1 MSSPDSVSLPS
12 GAQSD
17 RSGWLDRV
25 ARLLSDVRAGEALT
39 AVLFASSLF
48 VGLFAYYV
56 LKTLREPLIL
66 ATGGAEVRSYA
77 TGVQALVLI
86 VLIPVYG
93 WVARRADR
101 SRLVLGTSAF
111 FLICLEVFA
120 LLAHFEVPYIGIA
133 FYVWLGVFV
142 LSSVAQVWSLANDLY
157 SRPQGQRL
165 FPIVALGAPMGS
177 ALGALAAGHLFSGGL
192 AIPLLMQL
200 AAGLLL
206 LQLGLLAVIMRRPE
220 AGAVPSAPLQ
230 DRGGFAL
237 VMSDAYLREIALLLV
252 VLNLVNTTGEYLLSR
267 AVLGQAAT
275 ALAAAGTVADP
286 AAFRAD
292 FLRHTYGDFY
302 FVVNVASVFVQ
313 ALVASRLVSRFGLR
327 GVLFALPLVAL
338 GAYGAMAASVS
349 FAVMRALKI
358 AENATDYSLENTAR
372 ALLWLPTSRDVKYK
386 AKQTVDAFFV
396 RLGDV
401 LAALVVFVFADRLA
415 LEPSHVALVN
425 AGLAVL
431 AMWLAVRV
439 ARRHD
444 RIETRP
450 SVP

>member
-1 MSSPDSVSLPS
+1 MSESPTASLPS
-12 GAQSD
+12 AAD

-25 ARLLSDVRAGEALT
+25 LRILSDVRAGEALT
-39 AVLFASSLF
+39 AVLFATSLF

-77 TGVQALVLI
+77 TGAQALVLMG
-86 VLIPVYG
+86 LIPAYG
-93 WVARRADR
+93 WLARRVDR
-101 SRLVLGTSAF
+101 SKLVLGTSAF
-111 FLICLEVFA
+111 FLVCLELFA
-120 LLAHFEVPYIGIA
+120 LLAHFEVPFVGIA

-157 SRPQGQRL
+157 PQDKGQRL
-165 FPIVALGAPMGS
+165 FPIVALGAPLGS

-206 LQLGLLAVIMRRPE
+206 VQLVLLAVIVRRPE
-220 AGAVPSAPLQ
+220 AKAVPAAPLAG
-230 DRGGFAL
+230 RGGFRL
-237 VMSDAYLREIALLLV
+237 VLGDAYLREIALLLV

-267 AVLGQAAT
+267 AVLAQAAD
-275 ALAAAGTVADP
+275 ALAAAGPVADE
-286 AAFRAD
+286 AAFRAEY
-292 FLRHTYGDFY
+292 LRHAYGDFY
-302 FVVNVASVFVQ
+302 FVVNVTSVVLQ
-313 ALVASRLVSRFGLR
+313 ALVASRLVARFGLR
-327 GVLFALPLVAL
+327 GALFALPLVAL
-338 GAYGAMAASVS
+338 GAYGAMAAGVS
-349 FAVMRALKI
+349 FVVLRALKV
-358 AENATDYSLENTAR
+358 AENATDYSLENTAK

-401 LAALVVFVFADRLA
+401 LAAVAVFVLADHFALA
-415 LEPSHVALVN
+415 TSHIAVVN
-425 AGLAVL
+425 ATLAVL
-431 AMWLAVRV
+431 ALVLAARV

-444 RIETRP
+444 AVQA
-450 SVP
+450 S

>member
-1 MSSPDSVSLPS
+1 MSRSSSASLPS
-12 GAQSD
+12 AAD
-17 RSGWLDRV
+17 RAGWLDRV
-25 ARLLSDVRAGEALT
+25 LRLLSDVRAGEALT

-77 TGVQALVLI
+77 TGAQAVVLMG
-86 VLIPVYG
+86 LIPLYS
-93 WVARRADR
+93 WVAARVDR
-101 SRLVLGTSAF
+101 SKLVLGTSAF
-111 FLICLEVFA
+111 FLLCLETFA
-120 LLAHFEVPYIGIA
+120 LLAHFEVPYIGVA

-157 SRPQGQRL
+157 VPHQGKRL
-165 FPIVALGAPMGS
+165 FPIVALGAPLGS

-200 AAGLLL
+200 AAVLLL
-206 LQLGLLAVIMRRPE
+206 LQLGLLALIVRRPE
-220 AGAVPSAPLQ
+220 AKAVPAKPLEGP
-230 DRGGFAL
+230 GGFGL
-237 VMSDAYLREIALLLV
+237 VTGDAYLREIAVLLV

-267 AVLGQAAT
+267 AVLAQAGA
-275 ALAAAGTVADP
+275 ALAEAGTVADP

-302 FVVNVASVFVQ
+302 FVVNVASVALQ

-338 GAYGAMAASVS
+338 GAYGAMAAGVS
-349 FAVMRALKI
+349 FVVLRAMKV
-358 AENATDYSLENTAR
+358 AENATDYSLENTAK

-415 LEPSHVALVN
+415 LATTHVALVN
-425 AGLAVL
+425 AALAVL
-431 AMWLAVRV
+431 AMGLAWRV

-444 RIETRP
+444 AIETRR

>member
-1 MSSPDSVSLPS
+1 MSSPESVSLPS

-77 TGVQALVLI
+77 TGAQAFVLM

-93 WVARRADR
+93 WVARRVDR

-111 FLICLEVFA
+111 FLVCLEVFA
-120 LLAHFEVPYIGIA
+120 LLAHFEVPYIGVA
-133 FYVWLGVFV
+133 FYIWLGVFV

-157 SRPQGQRL
+157 PRQQGMRL
-165 FPIVALGAPMGS
+165 FPIVALGAPLGS

-200 AAGLLL
+200 AAVLLL
-206 LQLGLLAVIMRRPE
+206 VQLGLLAIIVRRPE
-220 AGAVPSAPLQ
+220 AKAVPARPLEG
-230 DRGGFAL
+230 RGGFAL
-237 VMSDAYLREIALLLV
+237 VMSEPYLREIALLLV

-302 FVVNVASVFVQ
+302 FVVNVASVLVQ
-313 ALVASRLVSRFGLR
+313 ALVAGRLVSRFGVR
-327 GVLFALPLVAL
+327 GVLFALPLVAM
-338 GAYGAMAASVS
+338 GAYGAMAAGVS
-349 FAVMRALKI
+349 FVLMRALKV
-358 AENATDYSLENTAR
+358 AENATDYSLENTAK

-415 LEPSHVALVN
+415 LDPTHVASVN
-425 AGLAVL
+425 AALAVL
-431 AMWLAVRV
+431 TLVLAVRV
-439 ARRHD
+439 ARRYD
-444 RIETRP
+444 QADARP

>member
-25 ARLLSDVRAGEALT
+25 LRLISDVRAGEALT
-39 AVLFASSLF
+39 AILFASSLF

-77 TGVQALVLI
+77 TGAQAVVLI
-86 VLIPVYG
+86 VLIPAYG
-93 WVARRADR
+93 WVARRVDR

-111 FLICLEVFA
+111 FLVCLEAFA

-157 SRPQGQRL
+157 PRHQGRRL
-165 FPIVALGAPMGS
+165 FPIVALGAPLGS

-200 AAGLLL
+200 AAVLLL
-206 LQLGLLAVIMRRPE
+206 LQLALLALIVRRPE
-220 AGAVPSAPLQ
+220 AKAVPAQPLEG
-230 DRGGFAL
+230 RGGFAL
-237 VMSDAYLREIALLLV
+237 VLSDGYLREIAVLLV

-267 AVLGQAAT
+267 AVLGQAAE

-302 FVVNVASVFVQ
+302 FVVNVASVLVQ

-358 AENATDYSLENTAR
+358 AENATDYSLENTAK

-415 LEPSHVALVN
+415 LEPTHVALVN
-425 AGLAVL
+425 AGLAIL
-431 AMWLAVRV
+431 AMGLAVRV

-444 RIETRP
+444 AIEMRP

>member
-1 MSSPDSVSLPS
+1 MSRSSSASLPS
-12 GAQSD
+12 AAD
-17 RSGWLDRV
+17 RAGWLDRV
-25 ARLLSDVRAGEALT
+25 LRLLSDVRAGEALT

-77 TGVQALVLI
+77 TGAQAVVLMG
-86 VLIPVYG
+86 LIPLYS
-93 WVARRADR
+93 WIAARVDR
-101 SRLVLGTSAF
+101 SKLVLGTSAF
-111 FLICLEVFA
+111 FLLCLETFA
-120 LLAHFEVPYIGIA
+120 LLAHFEVPYIGVA

-157 SRPQGQRL
+157 VPHQGKRL
-165 FPIVALGAPMGS
+165 FPIVALGAPLGS

-200 AAGLLL
+200 AAVLLL
-206 LQLGLLAVIMRRPE
+206 LQLGLLALIVRRPE
-220 AGAVPSAPLQ
+220 AKAVPAKPLEGP
-230 DRGGFAL
+230 GGFGL
-237 VMSDAYLREIALLLV
+237 VMSDAYLREIAVLLV

-267 AVLGQAAT
+267 AVLAQAGA
-275 ALAAAGTVADP
+275 ALAEAGTVADP

-302 FVVNVASVFVQ
+302 FVVNVASVALQ

-338 GAYGAMAASVS
+338 GAYGAMAAGVS
-349 FAVMRALKI
+349 FVVLRAMKV
-358 AENATDYSLENTAR
+358 AENATDYSLENTAK

-401 LAALVVFVFADRLA
+401 LAALVVFVFADQLA
-415 LEPSHVALVN
+415 LATTHVALVN
-425 AGLAVL
+425 AALAVL
-431 AMWLAVRV
+431 AMGLAWRV

-444 RIETRP
+444 AIETRP

>member
-1 MSSPDSVSLPS
+1 MSRSSSVSLPS
-12 GAQSD
+12 AAD

-25 ARLLSDVRAGEALT
+25 LRLLSDVRAGEALT

-77 TGVQALVLI
+77 TGAQAVVLMG
-86 VLIPVYG
+86 LIPLYG
-93 WVARRADR
+93 AVARRVDR
-101 SRLVLGTSAF
+101 AKLVLGTSAF
-111 FLICLEVFA
+111 FLLCLELFA
-120 LLAHFEVPYIGIA
+120 LLAHFEVPFIGIA

-157 SRPQGQRL
+157 PQSKGQRL
-165 FPIVALGAPMGS
+165 FPIVALGAPLGS

-206 LQLGLLAVIMRRPE
+206 LQLGLLAIIVRRPE
-220 AGAVPSAPLQ
+220 AQAVPAKPLT

-237 VMSDAYLREIALLLV
+237 VWSDVYLREIAVLLV
-252 VLNLVNTTGEYLLSR
+252 ALNLVNTTGEYLLSR
-267 AVLGQAAT
+267 AVLSQAAD
-275 ALAAAGTVADP
+275 ALAAAGPVADE
-286 AAFRAD
+286 ATFRAE

-302 FVVNVASVFVQ
+302 FVVNVSSVIVQ

-327 GVLFALPLVAL
+327 GALFALPLVAM
-338 GAYGAMAASVS
+338 GAYGAMAAGVS
-349 FAVMRALKI
+349 FAVMRAMKI
-358 AENATDYSLENTAR
+358 AENATDYSLENTAK

-401 LAALVVFVFADRLA
+401 LAAIVVFVFADRLA
-415 LEPSHVALVN
+415 LQTAHIAIVN
-425 AGLAVL
+425 AGLAAL
-431 AMWLAVRV
+431 AMVLAVRV

-444 RIETRP
+444 RIEYRP

>member
-1 MSSPDSVSLPS
+1 MSRSSSASLPI
-12 GAQSD
+12 AVD

-25 ARLLSDVRAGEALT
+25 LRLISDVRAGEALT
-39 AVLFASSLF
+39 ALLFASSLF

-77 TGVQALVLI
+77 TGVQAVVLMG
-86 VLIPVYG
+86 LIPVYG
-93 WVARRADR
+93 WVARRVDR
-101 SRLVLGTSAF
+101 SKLVLGTSAF
-111 FLICLEVFA
+111 FIVCLEVFA
-120 LLAHFEVPYIGIA
+120 LLAHFEVPFIGVA

-157 SRPQGQRL
+157 PRQKGQRL
-165 FPIVALGAPMGS
+165 FPIVALGAPLGS
-177 ALGALAAGHLFSGGL
+177 ALGALAAGHLFSGGI

-206 LQLGLLAVIMRRPE
+206 IQLALLAIIVRRPE
-220 AGAVPSAPLQ
+220 AMAVPSEPLEG
-230 DRGGFAL
+230 RGGFAL
-237 VMSDAYLREIALLLV
+237 VMSDAYLREIAILLV

-267 AVLGQAAT
+267 AVLGEAAS
-275 ALAAAGTVADP
+275 ALAAAGPVVDA

-302 FVVNVASVFVQ
+302 FVVNVASVLIQ

-327 GVLFALPLVAL
+327 GVLFALPLVAF

-349 FAVMRALKI
+349 FAAMRALKI
-358 AENATDYSLENTAR
+358 AENATDYSLENTAK

-415 LEPSHVALVN
+415 LATTNIALVN

-431 AMWLAVRV
+431 AMFLAVRV
-439 ARRHD
+439 ARSHD
-444 RIETRP
+444 LIP
-450 SVP
+450 A

>member
-1 MSSPDSVSLPS
+1 MSSSTSASLPS
-12 GAQSD
+12 AAD

-25 ARLLSDVRAGEALT
+25 LRVISDVRAGEALT
-39 AVLFASSLF
+39 AVLFAASLF

-77 TGVQALVLI
+77 TGAQAVVLMG
-86 VLIPVYG
+86 LIPLYG
-93 WVARRADR
+93 WVARRVDR
-101 SRLVLGTSAF
+101 SKLVLGTSAF
-111 FLICLEVFA
+111 FLLCLELFA
-120 LLAHFEVPYIGIA
+120 LLAHLEVPFIGIA

-157 SRPQGQRL
+157 PSQKGRRL
-165 FPIVALGAPMGS
+165 FPIVALGAPLGS
-177 ALGALAAGHLFSGGL
+177 ALGALAAGHLFTGGL

-206 LQLGLLAVIMRRPE
+206 LQLALLAIIVRRPE
-220 AGAVPSAPLQ
+220 AKAVPDEPLEG
-230 DRGGFAL
+230 RGGFAL
-237 VMSDAYLREIALLLV
+237 VMSEPYLREIAMLLV

-267 AVLGQAAT
+267 AVLGQAAD

-302 FVVNVASVFVQ
+302 FVVNVASVIVQ
-313 ALVASRLVSRFGLR
+313 ALVAGRLVGRFGIR
-327 GVLFALPLVAL
+327 GALFALPLVAF
-338 GAYGAMAASVS
+338 GAYAAMAASVS
-349 FAVMRALKI
+349 FVVMRALKV
-358 AENATDYSLENTAR
+358 AENATDYSIENTAK

-415 LEPSHVALVN
+415 LATSHVALVN
-425 AGLAVL
+425 AGLALV
-431 AMWLAVRV
+431 AMGLAVRV

-444 RIETRP
+444 RIETP
-450 SVP
+450 AAP

>member
-1 MSSPDSVSLPS
+1 MSSPSTVSLPS
-12 GAQSD
+12 ASD

-25 ARLLSDVRAGEALT
+25 LRVLSDVRAGEALT
-39 AVLFASSLF
+39 ALLFASSLF

-77 TGVQALVLI
+77 TGVQALVLMG
-86 VLIPVYG
+86 LIPIYS
-93 WVARRADR
+93 WVASRVNR

-111 FLICLEVFA
+111 FLVCLEGFA

-157 SRPQGQRL
+157 PQQQGRRL
-165 FPIVALGAPMGS
+165 FPIVALGAPLGS

-206 LQLGLLAVIMRRPE
+206 LQIGLLAIIVRRPE
-220 AGAVPSAPLQ
+220 ARNAPAAPLT

-237 VMSDAYLREIALLLV
+237 VTSDAYLREIALLLV

-267 AVLGQAAT
+267 AVLGEAAT

-302 FVVNVASVFVQ
+302 FVVNVASVLVQ
-313 ALVASRLVSRFGLR
+313 ALVASRLVSRFGVR
-327 GVLFALPLVAL
+327 GALFALPLVAL
-338 GAYGAMAASVS
+338 GAYAAMAAGVT
-349 FAVMRALKI
+349 FVVMRAMKI
-358 AENATDYSLENTAR
+358 AENATDYSLENTAK

-396 RLGDV
+396 RCGDV
-401 LAALVVFVFADRLA
+401 LAALAVFVFADRLA
-415 LEPSHVALVN
+415 LATTHIALVN
-425 AGLAVL
+425 AAFAILALGLAF
-431 AMWLAVRV
+431 RV

-444 RIETRP
+444 RLA
-450 SVP
+450 VH